1 MMELNIQLFASTN
14 KTANY
19 ELPQFVGTDKPTWL
33 GDFNSAMADIDAG
46 MHENASD
53 ISSMASDVQTA
64 TSTASQASQ
73 NVASLTSTVNTLSS
87 TVSSVQTTA
96 NNASQT
102 ASSALNTA
110 NTANGKADTNA
121 SDITSLKSRTTVV
134 ENDLNEFNIDTF
146 TKITKENTTVNN
158 VNSDYL
164 VSDLVLATNSH
175 NKSIFKLYGTILG
188 KLTNWQQQGYISFN
202 SSLRP
207 ETDIT
212 INGAG
217 VCGYELNSSVVAL
230 GLASITIKTNGEV
243 RIILPVYGQ
252 KNSTRIILT
261 ANLYFVKD
269 FGDIVPEE

>member
-1 MMELNIQLFASTN
+1 MMKLNIQMFASTN

-46 MHENASD
+46 MHENATS
-53 ISSMASDVQTA
+53 ISSMASDVATA
-64 TSTASQASQ
+64 SSTASQASQ
-73 NVASLTSTVNTLSS
+73 DVAGLTSTVNTLSS

-134 ENDLNEFNIDTF
+134 ESDLNEFNIDTF
-146 TKITKENTTVNN
+146 TAIDKANTSSSN
-158 VNSDYL
+158 VNSDYTVTNL
-164 VSDLVLATNSH
+164 TLATNSH
-175 NKSIFKLYGTILG
+175 NKSIFKLYGQVYG

-202 SSLRP
+202 SPLRP
-207 ETDIT
+207 DEDIT

-217 VCGYELNSSVVAL
+217 IIAFEQ
-230 GLASITIKTNGEV
+230 NGESNYIRMSFFDVKTTGEIRIYLPIFSSTTSV
-243 RIILPVYGQ
+243 RV
-252 KNSTRIILT
+252 ILT
-261 ANLYFVKD
+261 SSLYFAKS
-269 FGDIVPEE
+269 FGDITPEE